1 MCGVMMEMVFVGESL
16 DSSGWLLALL
26 NAKLSIE
33 MLSSN
38 REEGVDE
45 QGDTDKADDGEVVLL
60 SEKAELLGEA
70 DELILRLFCPWPVG

>member
-1 MCGVMMEMVFVGESL
+1 MCGVMMEMESL

-26 NAKLSIE
+26 RAELSIE

-45 QGDTDKADDGEVVLL
+45 QGDTDKAD
-60 SEKAELLGEA
+60 AELLGEA
-70 DELILRLFCPWPVG
+70 DKLILRLFCP

>member
-1 MCGVMMEMVFVGESL
+1 MG
-16 DSSGWLLALL
+16 SSGWLLALL

-45 QGDTDKADDGEVVLL
+45 QGDMDKADEDEVVLL
-60 SEKAELLGEA
+60 SEKPELLGEA
-70 DELILRLFCPWPVG
+70 DELFLRLFRPWLVG

>member
-1 MCGVMMEMVFVGESL
+1 M

-26 NAKLSIE
+26 RAELSIE

-45 QGDTDKADDGEVVLL
+45 QGDTDKAD
-60 SEKAELLGEA
+60 AELLGEA
-70 DELILRLFCPWPVG
+70 DELILRLFCP